1 MEPSTTGWAESE
13 QKDDQAVEMK
23 RPMTDFD
30 GVDGVMWVVSFRPR
44 LLTGGRR
51 CILTG
56 RIRARSEGG
65 FPDDLTPPFGS
76 TGGISRAF
84 DLDLLQCLTRTV
96 IRMRVSL
103 PAQQPYRT

>member
-44 LLTGGRR
+44 LLAGWAKVYTVYSRDGSAPAP
-51 CILTG
+51 
-56 RIRARSEGG
+56 RAVFLMTSPHHSGAPE
-65 FPDDLTPPFGS
+65 
-76 TGGISRAF
+76 A
-84 DLDLLQCLTRTV
+84 
-96 IRMRVSL
+96 
-103 PAQQPYRT
+103 

>member
-1 MEPSTTGWAESE
+1 MGRV
-13 QKDDQAVEMK
+13 QNKKDDQAVEMK
-23 RPMTDFD
+23 KADD
-30 GVDGVMWVVSFRPR
+30 GFDGVMWVVSFSAEAPDRWAKV
-44 LLTGGRR
+44 G
-51 CILTG
+51 ILTG

-103 PAQQPYRT
+103 LAQQPYRT

>member
-1 MEPSTTGWAESE
+1 
-13 QKDDQAVEMK
+13 
-23 RPMTDFD
+23 MTDFD
-30 GVDGVMWVVSFRPR
+30 G
-44 LLTGGRR
+44 GRR
-51 CILTG
+51 GDVGGKFSAETPGRVGEGVYSILTG

-84 DLDLLQCLTRTV
+84 DLDLLQGLTRTV

-103 PAQQPYRT
+103 LAQQPYRT